1 MRKLFGILILLTLSG
16 CSYLTDFYIF
26 NKTEK
31 TISIEYKVKQR
42 LKGDPFTFD
51 PRIVEFDVNM
61 EIIEIKNAYEF
72 DFNNEKNTLTC
83 ELKSGQALWIGD
95 DLNFSLKN
103 PNDTES
109 LKRNLIYLKIKT
121 AENEI
126 DADEKNIV
134 ELFKTF
140 DRHTVGIEIE

>member
-1 MRKLFGILILLTLSG
+1 MRKLFGILILLTLTG

-31 TISIEYKVKQR
+31 TISIEYKVKQP

-51 PRIVEFDVNM
+51 PRIVEFDLNM
-61 EIIEIKNAYEF
+61 RIIEIKNAYEF